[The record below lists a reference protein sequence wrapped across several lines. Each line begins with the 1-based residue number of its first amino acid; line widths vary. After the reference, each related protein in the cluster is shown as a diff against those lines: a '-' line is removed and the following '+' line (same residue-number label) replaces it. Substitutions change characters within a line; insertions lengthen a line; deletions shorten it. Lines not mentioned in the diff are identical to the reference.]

1 MSVRV
6 YWLDC
11 RRVDPAAE
19 RVWALMSENRR
30 AKLREIHDETGRR
43 QSAAAELAL
52 VLAMAHERG
61 AQPQAVDW
69 HVLPGGKPAI
79 KGGLCFNLAHAGVVA
94 VCAVCER
101 PVGVDVEAPRHI
113 PAAMRR
119 KIYSSAEQDRPDD
132 MLRWTWVAK
141 ESFIKLTGEGLKR
154 SMAGFWAREGEIL
167 DSEGNLLAC
176 VQTVAFARPEYILCV
191 CTQQRDTVRVIDL
204 DW

>member
-11 RRVDPAAE
+11 RKVDPAEE
-19 RVWALMSENRR
+19 RVWALMSEKRR
-30 AKLREIHDETGRR
+30 DKLRAIRDETGRR

-52 VLAMAHERG
+52 ALAMARENG
-61 AQPQAVDW
+61 TQPQAVNW
-69 HVLPGGKPAI
+69 HALPGGKPEVE
-79 KGGLCFNLAHAGVVA
+79 GSLRFNLAHAGDVA
-94 VCAVCER
+94 VCAVCEQS
-101 PVGVDVEAPRHI
+101 VGVDVEAPRQI

-119 KIYSSAEQDRPDD
+119 KIYSAAEQDRPDD

-154 SMAGFWAREGEIL
+154 SMAGFSAREGEIL
-167 DSEGNLLAC
+167 DNEGNLLAC

-191 CTQQRDTVRVIDL
+191 CTQQRDDVQVIEL